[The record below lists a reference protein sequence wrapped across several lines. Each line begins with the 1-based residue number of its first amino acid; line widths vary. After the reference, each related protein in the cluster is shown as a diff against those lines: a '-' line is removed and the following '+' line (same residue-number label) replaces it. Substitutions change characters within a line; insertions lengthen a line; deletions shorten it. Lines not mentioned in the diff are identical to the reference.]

1 MAVIQY
7 FSDLDLTRNQLK
19 QVRVESLSSHPSNPG
34 EGRIYYNTTD
44 KFIYYWN
51 DSEWINL
58 PRTNLDDTGIS
69 TNSTWSS
76 NKINNELLARAIDF
90 DFDPANGLLHLL
102 DGNGNVLA
110 TAPLYQ
116 LNLTPTIEID
126 QVEGLQEA
134 LDNKADKDVEIIVGE
149 GLTGG
154 GDLSDD
160 VNIGIDFGVDEGQV
174 AKGND
179 PRFTNAREW
188 IADTVTKAEAEEGTG
203 TTRKAWTVLRV
214 WDAIRAWW
222 GSLDKAGTGDVVL
235 TSVTDELEENKAG
248 KDWVEDNFD
257 NYNNWHLNI
266 NGTVVQ
272 DVTSED
278 FVSIEDGNGTTV
290 EYSEGSVK
298 INVTGGDTPVEVERN
313 TLVDNIS
320 GNYVLDPEYNRF
332 ILTMIGDVNFIID
345 SPANYKNRQ
354 ISIILKGNHEYTL
367 PNTFMKRSD
376 STYYDPEF
384 TNLLE
389 IDFTNGGPTPKGFY
403 GNYILEEII
412 YPDYSD
418 DYNNDYNI

>member
-1 MAVIQY
+1 MAIIQY

-58 PRTNLDDTGIS
+58 PRTNLDDTDIS

-222 GSLDKAGTGDVVL
+222 ESIDKVGTGDVVL

-298 INVTGGDTPVEVERN
+298 INVDNQDIENNNYTFIGTVGDSF
-313 TLVDNIS
+313 NIS
-320 GNYVLDPEYNRF
+320 NDFNRY
-332 ILTMIGDVNFIID
+332 ILTMIDDTNFTFDI
-345 SPANYKNRQ
+345 PTNGRNKQYA
-354 ISIILKGNHEYTL
+354 IILKGDFNYTL
-367 PNTFMKRSD
+367 PDYLKERND
-376 STYYDPEF
+376 STYYDSNF
-384 TNLLE
+384 TNLIL
-389 IDFTNGGPTPKGFY
+389 IDIINGGNNTFGY
-403 GNYILEEII
+403 YSNLILDDLNEPE
-412 YPDYSD
+412 YSLE
-418 DYNNDYNI
+418 DYNEDYNI

>member
-58 PRTNLDDTGIS
+58 PRTNLDDTDIS

-222 GSLDKAGTGDVVL
+222 DGLDKAGTGDVVL
-235 TSVTDELEENKAG
+235 TSVTDELEENKAD

-257 NYNNWHLNI
+257 NYDNWHLNV

-290 EYSEGSVK
+290 EYSEGSIK
-298 INVTGGDTPVEVERN
+298 INVNNQDIENNNYTFIGTVGDSF
-313 TLVDNIS
+313 NIS
-320 GNYVLDPEYNRF
+320 NDFNRY
-332 ILTMIGDVNFIID
+332 ILTMIDDTNFTFDI
-345 SPANYKNRQ
+345 PTNERNKQYA
-354 ISIILKGNHEYTL
+354 IILKGDFNYTL
-367 PNTFMKRSD
+367 PDYLKERND
-376 STYYDPEF
+376 STYYDSNF
-384 TNLLE
+384 TNLIL
-389 IDFTNGGPTPKGFY
+389 IDIINGGNNTFGY
-403 GNYILEEII
+403 YSNLILDDLNEPE
-412 YPDYSD
+412 YSLE
-418 DYNNDYNI
+418 DYNEDYNI